1 MSAAGPVGVGV
12 GVGVG
17 VSACVAVALGVGAVS
32 VSAARGHSTRAS
44 ATATRASTPTAAR
57 IIRVR
62 VEDSGPGVSP
72 EAERK
77 LFVPFASTK
86 PGGTGLGLSL
96 VAKVAALHGGSVA
109 AGRSETLGGA
119 AFRLAL
125 PPAPPRGS

>member
-1 MSAAGPVGVGV
+1 MRGERSADGG
-12 GVGVG
+12 
-17 VSACVAVALGVGAVS
+17 CVLA
-32 VSAARGHSTRAS
+32 
-44 ATATRASTPTAAR
+44 
-57 IIRVR
+57 

-109 AGRSETLGGA
+109 AGRSATLGGA
-119 AFRLAL
+119 SFRLAL
-125 PPAPPRGS
+125 PPAAPRGS